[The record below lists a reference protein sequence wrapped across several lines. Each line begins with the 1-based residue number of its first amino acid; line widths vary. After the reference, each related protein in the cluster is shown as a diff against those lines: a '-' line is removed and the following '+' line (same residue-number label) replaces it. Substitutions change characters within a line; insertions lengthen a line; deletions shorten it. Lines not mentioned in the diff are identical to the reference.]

1 MYMMYMTYFY
11 KTRLPVVLYI
21 HCVFFLQSPY
31 VYSMCTQYWPTGNR
45 TAPLIKPNFAIDHK
59 S

>member
-21 HCVFFLQSPY
+21 HCVFFLQSTY
-31 VYSMCTQYWPTGNR
+31 VYSMCTQTGNR
-45 TAPLIKPNFAIDHK
+45 MATLIKPKLCNR